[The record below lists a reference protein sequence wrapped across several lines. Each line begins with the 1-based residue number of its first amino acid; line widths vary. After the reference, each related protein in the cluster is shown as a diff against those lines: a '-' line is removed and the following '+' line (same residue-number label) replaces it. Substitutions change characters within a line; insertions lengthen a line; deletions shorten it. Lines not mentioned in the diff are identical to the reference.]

1 MSAHRMTRLVAV
13 GLALSC
19 AAAAHAAPPHVVP
32 AHAGPKP
39 SAASVP
45 ALSRADMDTTVSPCR
60 DFNRY
65 ANGGWIDRAT
75 IPPAY
80 AAWGSFTEL
89 AEKNQA
95 VQRGILDR
103 AQADTKAA
111 GGSDTGRLGA
121 YWCACLDSAAAD
133 RDGAKPIASLLD
145 PIQQLG
151 STAALAGQVAAL
163 HDRGVRALFTFRSA
177 QDPKH
182 SDWQI
187 AHVEQGGIGLPDRDY
202 YLRTDS
208 AAVATR
214 SRYVDH
220 IVKTFALLG
229 DDAQGARAAAEAIL
243 ALETSLAKASMTNV
257 QRRDPKATYHK
268 VTVDSLKRM
277 CPGFDWSAYL
287 AARGLAT
294 LDSVNVAQPDFVSA
308 LDGLIRSVPLET
320 WKSELRWSVAGDA
333 APMLSGAFAE
343 EDFRFQSVLSGT
355 EAILPRWKRC
365 LRWADRDLGDLLGKA
380 YVREKFPP
388 AARERALAMVRDL
401 EAALGDRIQSLE
413 WMSDATRARALEKL
427 HAFEEK
433 IGYPNTWRD
442 YAGVPIA
449 RAGLIANHY
458 ACTQWEAKRN
468 AGKIGKPVDR
478 GEWFMTPPTVNAFY
492 SATLNSINFPA
503 GILQPPFFDPSWDDA
518 VNYGGIGAVIGHEM
532 THGFDDRGRQ
542 FDAKGNLEDWWTA
555 DDAARYKQ
563 RSDRVADQFSSYT
576 VLDTLHLNGRLTL
589 GENTADLGGIAVA
602 YHALQKAL
610 ARKPA
615 GPIDG
620 FTPEQR
626 FFLSYARV
634 WASKQRPAQLRTQVQ
649 TNPHSPAMWRVNGPL
664 SNLSEFQQA
673 FGCKEGDPMVRSA
686 ELRARIW

>member
-1 MSAHRMTRLVAV
+1 
-13 GLALSC
+13 
-19 AAAAHAAPPHVVP
+19 
-32 AHAGPKP
+32 
-39 SAASVP
+39 
-45 ALSRADMDTTVSPCR
+45 
-60 DFNRY
+60 
-65 ANGGWIDRAT
+65 
-75 IPPAY
+75 
-80 AAWGSFTEL
+80 
-89 AEKNQA
+89 
-95 VQRGILDR
+95 
-103 AQADTKAA
+103 
-111 GGSDTGRLGA
+111 
-121 YWCACLDSAAAD
+121 
-133 RDGAKPIASLLD
+133 
-145 PIQQLG
+145 
-151 STAALAGQVAAL
+151 
-163 HDRGVRALFTFRSA
+163 
-177 QDPKH
+177 
-182 SDWQI
+182 
-187 AHVEQGGIGLPDRDY
+187 
-202 YLRTDS
+202 
-208 AAVATR
+208 
-214 SRYVDH
+214 
-220 IVKTFALLG
+220 
-229 DDAQGARAAAEAIL
+229 
-243 ALETSLAKASMTNV
+243 
-257 QRRDPKATYHK
+257 
-268 VTVDSLKRM
+268 M

-355 EAILPRWKRC
+355 EAMLPRWKRC

-388 AARERALAMVRDL
+388 AARERAMAMVRDL

-413 WMSDATRARALEKL
+413 WMSDATRVRALEKL

-449 RAGLIANHY
+449 RAGPI
-458 ACTQWEAKRN
+458 
-468 AGKIGKPVDR
+468 
-478 GEWFMTPPTVNAFY
+478 
-492 SATLNSINFPA
+492 
-503 GILQPPFFDPSWDDA
+503 
-518 VNYGGIGAVIGHEM
+518 
-532 THGFDDRGRQ
+532 
-542 FDAKGNLEDWWTA
+542 A

-602 YHALQKAL
+602 YHALRKAL

-649 TNPHSPAMWRVNGPL
+649 TNPHSPAMWRLNRPP
-664 SNLSEFQQA
+664 SNLTEVQPAVRPQ
-673 FGCKEGDPMVRSA
+673 EGDPMVP
-686 ELRARIW
+686 